1 MFSGPAWRIQEDTG
15 SFFVRTFVKALYFHI
30 FNLFPK
36 QVIIGS
42 FILVYKELVY
52 GKSFLRQALIGKSQP
67 NGIAQRWQK
76 F

>member
-1 MFSGPAWRIQEDTG
+1 MAYSRRQVVSLYERLWKR
-15 SFFVRTFVKALYFHI
+15 YFHI